1 MRYVTTNEDKEDV
14 WDLFG
19 RSMLKDFPQIEAKDS
34 KLGKQAQLTKA
45 RNKSDFFKQNGVPL

>member
-1 MRYVTTNEDKEDV
+1 V